1 MVNYIEPVP
10 KEYKIINL
18 NQHLGTWTKVRIEFK
33 YFLKIHTCT
42 YGSSTSVWA
51 SVTGTPLIL
60 YRFT

>member
-18 NQHLGTWTKVRIEFK
+18 NQYLGTWTKVRIEFK
-33 YFLKIHTCT
+33 YFFKIHT

-51 SVTGTPLIL
+51 SVTCTPLIL